1 MLFRSEE
8 YLKNHCN
15 HFEVQLELNGAASLR
30 DFVAIA
36 RELGLRIDDIELN
49 SAYVNSGLNVYSV
62 ALTVMSP
69 ELKKYKTHREI
80 IDALS
85 SIEYINHIEEMN

>member
-1 MLFRSEE
+1 
-8 YLKNHCN
+8 
-15 HFEVQLELNGAASLR
+15 
-30 DFVAIA
+30 
-36 RELGLRIDDIELN
+36 
-49 SAYVNSGLNVYSV
+49 
-62 ALTVMSP
+62 MSP